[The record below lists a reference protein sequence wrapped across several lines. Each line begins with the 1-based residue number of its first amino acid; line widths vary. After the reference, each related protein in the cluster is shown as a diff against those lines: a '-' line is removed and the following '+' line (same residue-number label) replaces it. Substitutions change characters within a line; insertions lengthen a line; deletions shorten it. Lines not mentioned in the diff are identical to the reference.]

1 MEEEDEDTVI
11 TDVDEEEEEDEE
23 CYNCYYDNDE
33 DESSEKGGIRSV
45 EKSANDDKCQKI
57 LASLLEDPFFSPT
70 TTTTTNRSPTFMI
83 MDVVMQRSKNRRHTE
98 ALLLGRERGGGSVCV
113 TVSGWHP
120 YLLIRAPVGMMNE
133 SACDKV
139 RDLFEDCI
147 CNYMSME
154 QAPPSRNKIPYI
166 LAVTLLHNYQNIF
179 GYASSGAGKFLKIEV
194 AYPHLVNILRDVLV
208 GYPKAHFDGESTT
221 GYERVP
227 GMMLVMEPWTE
238 KIKLI
243 TGESETFNSNL
254 DAVLQFMVDAGLQG
268 CQWCTLSDAAE
279 EAATKKSTCTYEM
292 QARLE
297 DLRVIEDDD
306 SLAPLRVLSFDIEA
320 AGRRGVFPQPEIDP
334 VIQIALQFYIVG
346 GAPPPPPILLSL
358 MDCDPIEGATVV
370 SFENEAKLL
379 EAFRDLVVA
388 FDTDVFSGY
397 NICGFDFGYLQNR
410 AEALQVEDFNSI
422 TRLHKGKMVIRET
435 EFFSAQMGKQRRVK
449 VTIPGRAVLDMLM
462 AIRNNQSYRLE
473 KYTLDAVS
481 SYFLGDHKKDVHFT
495 QITPMWL
502 KDSASRK
509 ELGEYCLHDA
519 KLPIDLMLKLDALT
533 QTIEMARAVGVPFDF
548 VLQRGQMIRNASLLL
563 RRAKERYFVFPNKT
577 PFSRQKTVAVA
588 ASTAVRYQGA
598 TVLDPICGIHNMV
611 GVVDFSA
618 MYPSIMRAHNIC
630 ASTIV
635 LDERH
640 PFYKPSPGAVTRD
653 EIAADDEARGLLR
666 VCGHVFVSD
675 VHVKGLIPE
684 VVELLQHCRTK
695 AKKAFAEATDPLQKK
710 VAKAREL
717 AYKVAGNGVY
727 GALGSALSLV
737 PLMAIAETVT
747 AIGRMDIMTVKKT
760 AETMFPD
767 SVVVYGKKKYVFF
780 KFFLNKFLS

>member
-120 YLLIRAPVGMMNE
+120 YLLIRAPVGMVNE

-139 RDLFEDCI
+139 RDLFEDCM
-147 CNYMSME
+147 CNYMSAE

-208 GYPKAHFDGESTT
+208 GYPKAHFDGENTT

>member
-1 MEEEDEDTVI
+1 MMEEAE
-11 TDVDEEEEEDEE
+11 EE
-23 CYNCYYDNDE
+23 CYENYEHDD
-33 DESSEKGGIRSV
+33 DADLLLV
-45 EKSANDDKCQKI
+45 EPYIADKRQNVLSK
-57 LASLLEDPFFSPT
+57 LLEEDGLTPT
-70 TTTTTNRSPTFMI
+70 GTVLLTEGQQPTFMV
-83 MDVVMQRSKNRRHTE
+83 MDVVLQRSKNRRHTE

-120 YLLIRAPVGMMNE
+120 YLLIRAPVMDE
-133 SACDKV
+133 SACDHI

-147 CNYMSME
+147 CTYMLME
-154 QAPPSRNKIPYI
+154 QKFTRSRTPYI
-166 LAVTLLHNYQNIF
+166 LAITMLHNYQNIF
-179 GYASSGAGKFLKIEV
+179 GYASSGTGKFLKIEL
-194 AYPHLVNILRDVLV
+194 AYPHLVNVMRDILV
-208 GYPKAHFDGESTT
+208 GYPKAHFDDT
-221 GYERVP
+221 GHERVP
-227 GMMLVMEPWTE
+227 GVVLTLDPWTG
-238 KIKLI
+238 KPSLVN
-243 TGESETFNSNL
+243 GESETFNSNL
-254 DAVLQFMVDAGLQG
+254 DPVLQFMVDAGIQG

-279 EAATKKSTCTYEM
+279 EESGETKSTCTYERH
-292 QARLE
+292 ARLE
-297 DLRVIEDDD
+297 DLRVIDDDD

-346 GAPPPPPILLSL
+346 SAAPPRPILLSL
-358 MDCDPIEGATVV
+358 MECDPIEGADVV
-370 SFENEAKLL
+370 SFESEGKLL

-397 NICGFDFGYLQNR
+397 NVCGFDFGYLQNR
-410 AEALQVEDFNSI
+410 AEALQVDDFNSI
-422 TRLHKGKMVIRET
+422 TRLHKGRMVIRET

-502 KDSASRK
+502 KDAASRK

-563 RRAKERYFVFPNKT
+563 RRAKHRCFVFPNKN
-577 PFSRQKTVAVA
+577 PFSRQKVSQAPA
-588 ASTAVRYQGA
+588 ALAIRYQGA
-598 TVLDPICGIHNMV
+598 TVLEPICGIHNMV

-640 PFYKPSPGAVTRD
+640 PFYTPSPGSVTRE
-653 EIAADDEARGLLR
+653 EIAADDASRGLLR
-666 VCGHVFVSD
+666 VCGHVFVSEA
-675 VHVKGLIPE
+675 HTKGLIPE
-684 VVELLQHCRTK
+684 VVELLQNCRTK
-695 AKKAFAEATDPLQKK
+695 AKKAYAEATDPIHKK

-737 PLMAIAETVT
+737 PLVAIAETVT

-760 AETMFPD
+760 AETMFPN
-767 SVVVYGKKKYVFF
+767 SIVVYGKPLHVEDD
-780 KFFLNKFLS
+780 NHS